1 MAGRWVLKQIFL
13 QHKYQ
18 LLLANVL
25 FGLEMLGLLLRP
37 YFLGEAVNGL
47 IQHSYRG
54 LLWLAGAQLLW
65 LSVGTVRHMYGTRTY
80 SAIYTSVVT
89 GMLRR
94 VREAA
99 VSRMSAHSSLA
110 REFVDFLEYDINY
123 VIEALYN
130 LLGSLILLCFYEKK
144 VVLLCG
150 VMMIP
155 VLVLSDVYG
164 RRMNW
169 LNKLKNDELE
179 QQVDVIGT
187 RDPETI
193 RTHYE
198 RLRSWQVR
206 ISDQEAWNFG
216 SMELLVLVVITASL
230 LITERDGST
239 TIRAG
244 DLIGMYNYILNFV
257 SGLDTIPYTVQRV
270 AALRDI
276 MQRVE
281 LGAEELKGKAK
292 AMPSEHP
299 GDTAYER
306 GPLS

>member
-1 MAGRWVLKQIFL
+1 MAGRQVLQQIFL
-13 QHKYQ
+13 KHKYQ
-18 LLLANVL
+18 LLLANLL

-37 YFLGEAVNGL
+37 YFLGEAVNDL

-65 LSVGTVRHMYGTRTY
+65 LSVGTVRHMYDTRTY
-80 SAIYTSVVT
+80 SAIYTSLVT

-110 REFVDFLEYDINY
+110 REFVDFLEYDTNY

-130 LLGSLILLCFYEKK
+130 LVGSLILLFFYEKR

-150 VMMIP
+150 VMLIP
-155 VLVLSDVYG
+155 VLFMSYVYG
-164 RRMNW
+164 RRMKW

-179 QQVDVIGT
+179 RQVDVIGT
-187 RDPETI
+187 RDPATI

-198 RLRSWQVR
+198 GLRSWQVR

-216 SMELLVLVVITASL
+216 AMELLVLVVITASL
-230 LITERDGST
+230 LIAVRDGST
-239 TIRAG
+239 TIMAG
-244 DLIGMYNYILNFV
+244 DIIAMYSYILNFV
-257 SGLDTIPYTVQRV
+257 SGLDTIPYAVQRV
-270 AALRDI
+270 ASLRDI

-281 LGAEELKGKAK
+281 LEAEELEAKAK
-292 AMPSEHP
+292 
-299 GDTAYER
+299 
-306 GPLS
+306 